1 VISKVLI
8 LLAWALSAQASF
20 FPENGPQLKT
30 QKLLI
35 DPQRAVVAERL
46 LTSFHQKLAPLVSAR
61 GAQLVVIPQWE
72 DERVNALASRVP
84 GVWKIEVY
92 GGLLKHPELDD
103 DELTL
108 VLCHELGHHL
118 GGAPTASRLGWSA
131 CEGQAD
137 YWSASACASLLHDP
151 ESTALRLSQMYA
163 SQRGGSWPELGVS
176 DETRV
181 ERTFYGYPQPQCRL
195 DTLLAGFKGM
205 DRPACWYATR
215 D

>member
-1 VISKVLI
+1 MKKA
-8 LLAWALSAQASF
+8 LLLFAWALSAQASF
-20 FPENGPQLKT
+20 FPDDGPQLKS
-30 QKLLI
+30 QKILL

-46 LTSFHQKLAPLVSAR
+46 LQNFHQRLAPLVSAQ
-61 GAQLVVIPQWE
+61 GAQLVLIPQWE
-72 DERVNALASRVP
+72 DSRVNALASRAP
-84 GVWKIEVY
+84 GVWKIEVF
-92 GGLLKHPELDD
+92 GGLLNHPKLDD

-118 GGAPTASRLGWSA
+118 GGNPTASRLGWSA

-137 YWSASACASLLHDP
+137 YWSASVCANLLRDP
-151 ESTALRLSQMYA
+151 ENTALRLTQMYA
-163 SQRGGSWPELGVS
+163 SQGGGRWPELNVS

-181 ERTFYGYPQPQCRL
+181 ERIFYGYPNPQCRL

-205 DRPACWYATR
+205 DRPACWYATG